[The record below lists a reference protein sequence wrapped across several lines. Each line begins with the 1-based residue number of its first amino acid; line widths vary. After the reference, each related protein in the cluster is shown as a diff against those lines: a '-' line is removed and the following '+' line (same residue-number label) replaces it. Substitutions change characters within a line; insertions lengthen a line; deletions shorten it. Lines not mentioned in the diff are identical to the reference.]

1 MDPTRLQVIENIKAN
16 IAAGEFNNKVEPG
29 DPTLDEEQTRR
40 MLYKIVK
47 HRESISYGLKN
58 FVSLVIAFVGTT
70 IFNKET
76 VIEGMP
82 KITGIRGAAIV
93 TSNHFAPLENTI
105 IRYMVRRNRKGRLFA
120 VSQDT
125 NFAMKGFFGFLL
137 KYADLIPVSKDQ
149 GYMSTFFS
157 PMLEDALADGHYVL
171 IYPEQEMWWNYRK
184 PRPLKRGAYHYAAK
198 FGVPVISC
206 FTEIIEKP
214 ELDKNGMH
222 KLRYV
227 LHILDPIFPDPSLS
241 PKENSSI
248 MMEKDYA
255 QKKAAYEK
263 AYGKELDYTFD
274 MWDIAGVVPEE

>member
-1 MDPTRLQVIENIKAN
+1 MDRTRIQVIENIKACV
-16 IAAGEFNNKVEPG
+16 AAGEFNSKVEPG
-29 DPTLDEEQTRR
+29 DPQLDEEQTRR

-47 HRESISYGLKN
+47 HRESISYAFKN
-58 FVSLVIAFVGTT
+58 LAALIIAHVGTT
-70 IFNKET
+70 IYNRET
-76 VIEGMP
+76 VIDGMP

-105 IRYMVRRNRKGRLFA
+105 IRYMVRKNRKGRLFA

-125 NFAMKGFFGFLL
+125 NFAMTGILGFLL
-137 KYADLIPVSKDQ
+137 KYADLIPVSGDQ
-149 GYMSTFFS
+149 GFMSTFFPS
-157 PMLEDALADGHYVL
+157 MLEDALSSGHYVL
-171 IYPEQEMWWNYRK
+171 VYPEQEMWWNYRK

-206 FTEIIEKP
+206 FTEIVEKD
-214 ELDKNGMH
+214 ELDKSGRH

-227 LHILDPIFPDPSLS
+227 LHVLDPIWPDPALSL
-241 PKENSSI
+241 KENSLA

-263 AYGKELDYTFD
+263 AYGKPLDYTFED
-274 MWDIAGVVPEE
+274 WDIAGTVKK